1 VRSALKSLQF
11 VEKDQPIDADV
22 ETQQVVFTV
31 TDKQKFDVDKL
42 KDALKAK
49 GFPKAEV
56 LAGPK

>member
-1 VRSALKSLQF
+1 VRSALQSLQF
-11 VEKDQPIDADV
+11 VEKDKPIDADV

-31 TDKQKFDVDKL
+31 TDKQKFDPDKV
-42 KDALKAK
+42 KEALKGK

>member
-1 VRSALKSLQF
+1 VRSALQALQF
-11 VEKDQPIDADV
+11 VEKDRPIDADV

-31 TDKQKFDVDKL
+31 TDKEKFDPDKV
-42 KDALKAK
+42 KEALKAE